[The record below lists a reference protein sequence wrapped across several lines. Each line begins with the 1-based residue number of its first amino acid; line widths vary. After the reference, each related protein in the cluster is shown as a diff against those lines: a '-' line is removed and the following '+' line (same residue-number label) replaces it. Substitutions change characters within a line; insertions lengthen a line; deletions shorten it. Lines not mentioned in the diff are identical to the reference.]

1 MRDENPKFTDK
12 QRRWIDEYCVD
23 FNSAAAARRA
33 GYSEKTAHQI
43 GYENIRKPELKL
55 AIEERMD
62 DLSLEA
68 AQITQLLSAQAIG
81 QMPSTIREVRSPD
94 GEVLEI
100 KTFNTQGALDKLARA
115 RGLYER
121 NSAEE
126 SKKVGIVFLPALDP
140 VPGSDEPG
148 VRLLGDGD
156 ES

>member
-1 MRDENPKFTDK
+1 
-12 QRRWIDEYCVD
+12 
-23 FNSAAAARRA
+23 
-33 GYSEKTAHQI
+33 
-43 GYENIRKPELKL
+43 
-55 AIEERMD
+55 
-62 DLSLEA
+62 
-68 AQITQLLSAQAIG
+68 
-81 QMPSTIREVRSPD
+81 MPSTIREVRSPD

-121 NSAEE
+121 NAAEE
-126 SKKVGIVFLPALDP
+126 SKKVGRVFLPALDP